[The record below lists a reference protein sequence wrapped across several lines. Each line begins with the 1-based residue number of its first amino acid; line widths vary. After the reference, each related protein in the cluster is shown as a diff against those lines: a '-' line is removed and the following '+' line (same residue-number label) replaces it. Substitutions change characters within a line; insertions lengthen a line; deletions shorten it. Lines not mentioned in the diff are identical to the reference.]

1 MTDTP
6 VAPARA
12 SNAPDSLVRWS
23 IDLMG
28 RVPYWLVALTT
39 RISIAGV
46 FWQSGRTKV
55 EGWGLSDFA
64 VELFRSEYRLPLI
77 DPVIA
82 AYLAAFAEHLFPVM
96 LVIGIATRFAA
107 MALLIMTLV
116 IQIFVYPEAWP
127 THGTWAACFLILI
140 RRGPGI
146 VSLDQLIAWRCGRT
160 PSEGCA

>member
-1 MTDTP
+1 MTDTS
-6 VAPARA
+6 VASTRA
-12 SNAPDSLVRWS
+12 SNTLDALVRWS
-23 IDLMG
+23 IDLMS
-28 RVPYWLVALTT
+28 RVPYWLVALIT

-55 EGWGLSDFA
+55 DGWRLSDLA
-64 VELFRSEYRLPLI
+64 IELFRSEYRLPVI

-107 MALLIMTLV
+107 IALLIMTLI

-140 RRGPGI
+140 TRGPGV
-146 VSLDQLIAWRCGRT
+146 VSLDHLIARHGRI
-160 PSEGCA
+160 